1 MKILH
6 LSWEFPPKKVGG
18 LAQAVHD
25 LVMEQEKEHEVHV
38 VTCDFPDAPKY
49 EKKGNLHIH
58 RFQADIPSKEFLS
71 WAVSMNMYMKLCAA
85 DVIKKYGKP
94 DIVHAHDWL
103 SAIAAFFVKYA
114 YRIPLVST
122 IHSTE
127 YGRRRG
133 IHEDH
138 QRMIHNLESKLV
150 YESWRV
156 ICCSNFMKYQVMD
169 VFNCPSDKIDVIPNG
184 VVRKN
189 FNFEFDR
196 DAVRSRFASPHE
208 KIILTVGRMVPE
220 KGFDVLVGAAR
231 FIIPKHS
238 NVKFICVGDGYM
250 KGKYM
255 DDARFLGVY
264 DKFFFTGYLDEYTLR
279 CLYQI
284 ADVVVV
290 PSRYEPFGI
299 VALEGMA
306 ANTPVVVS
314 DTGGL
319 SEIVWH
325 DHDGLKVWPGHS
337 ESLAWGIN
345 RVLDDHNHSSWLIEN
360 ADRKVREIFN
370 WRKVANRTRETYLH
384 TLSEF
389 YISEWKPEVKFSI
402 A

>member
-1 MKILH
+1 
-6 LSWEFPPKKVGG
+6 
-18 LAQAVHD
+18 
-25 LVMEQEKEHEVHV
+25 
-38 VTCDFPDAPKY
+38 
-49 EKKGNLHIH
+49 
-58 RFQADIPSKEFLS
+58 
-71 WAVSMNMYMKLCAA
+71 MKLAAA
-85 DVIKKYGKP
+85 DVISKFGRP

-114 YRIPLVST
+114 YRTPLVST

-138 QRMIHNLESKLV
+138 QRTIHELESKLV

-156 ICCSNFMKYQVMD
+156 VCCSNFMKYQIMD
-169 VFNCPSDKIDVIPNG
+169 VFNCPGDKIDVIPNG
-184 VVRKN
+184 VVKE
-189 FNFEFDR
+189 EFDSDFDR
-196 DAVRSRFASPHE
+196 NELKSRFASPDQ
-208 KIILTVGRMVPE
+208 KIILCVGRMVPE
-220 KGFDVLVGAAR
+220 KGFDVLLGAAR
-231 FIIPKHS
+231 FIIHKH

-250 KGKYM
+250 KGKYL
-255 DDARFLGVY
+255 DDARFLDVY
-264 DKFFFTGYLDEYTLR
+264 NNFYFTGYLDDETLKH
-279 CLYQI
+279 LYQI

-299 VALEGMA
+299 VALEAMA
-306 ANTPVVVS
+306 ARTPVVVS

-345 RVLDDHNHSSWLIEN
+345 RVLDDPGHADWLVKN
-360 ADRKVREIFN
+360 AHLKVTEVFN
-370 WRKVANRTRETYLH
+370 WGNVARRTRETYLK

-389 YISEWKPEVKFSI
+389 YISEWVPDVRFSV